1 MLCVICVVFIYMC
14 EYDVCMYKFM
24 CSWLGVYTY
33 LEVSD
38 FFLSFSS
45 RCFETVF
52 HWIWMSVTGLR
63 SLSSEFCTHLPS
75 TRGTGRYI
83 WIQVFTLVQQVLTNW
98 NQQPNKWEVLSQNQN
113 RTQNKEN
120 TSSMQIN
127 FVHYTQIKMHIV
139 QISL

>member
-1 MLCVICVVFIYMC
+1 MCHLWCICLHVWVCVYVQVHVFMARGVHI
-14 EYDVCMYKFM
+14 FGGH
-24 CSWLGVYTY
+24 WLF
-33 LEVSD
+33 S
-38 FFLSFSS
+38 LSFSR

-83 WIQVFTLVQQVLTNW
+83 WIQVFTIVRQVLTNW